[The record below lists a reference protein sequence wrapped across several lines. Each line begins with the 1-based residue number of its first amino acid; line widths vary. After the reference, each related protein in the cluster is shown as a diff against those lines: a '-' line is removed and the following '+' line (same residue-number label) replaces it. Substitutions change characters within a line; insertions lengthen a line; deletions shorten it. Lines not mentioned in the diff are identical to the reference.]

1 MLGFGR
7 TRNFTL
13 PVTIQAMLLNKVKC
27 ETEMYVYV
35 ENGRVGGL
43 GGSVLLYKISAES
56 NDGHWI
62 EHKERKMEI
71 D

>member
-1 MLGFGR
+1 
-7 TRNFTL
+7 
-13 PVTIQAMLLNKVKC
+13 MLLNKVKC
-27 ETEMYVYV
+27 ETEIYEYVYV
-35 ENGRVGGL
+35 GNGKG